1 MKDQLDDIDWVGL
14 GGKALAALGILVAT
28 WIVAK
33 VISWAIAK
41 ATGKVPVLQKAG
53 ADGASIGSSLGSIA
67 SMLVWLFGLTAVLQL
82 FGLTQV
88 LEPIQSLLSGVLG
101 FLPRLIG
108 AVFVFVL
115 GALVAK
121 IVRQLVETAL
131 GALPFDKWL
140 GKAGAGK
147 VTGAPEPATYGATG
161 VAVESGNSVQTS
173 KLIALVLYS
182 MIMIVV
188 AIAAL
193 QVLGISSIS
202 DPAQQM
208 LNTIL
213 DAIPHIIAAALLLGI
228 GVLIAR
234 FAGDL
239 LRQLLD
245 GLGTDRALREMEVL
259 PEGKTATPAITK
271 VAQVAIVLFFGVM
284 AAQLL
289 QFPQITVFISEVLT
303 LGGKVVFG
311 AAIIAAGYFIA
322 TLLAKLTSGT
332 ASQVIKYA
340 TLVLFAAIGL
350 KFMGLADSII
360 NLGFGALVVG
370 AAAAA
375 ALAFGLGGRE
385 AAARQLASLQGNGNG
400 ARRSDPLDPSSG
412 I

>member
-1 MKDQLDDIDWVGL
+1 MKDRLDDVDWIGL
-14 GGKALAALGILVAT
+14 GGKAIAAIAILVVT
-28 WIVAK
+28 WIIAK
-33 VISWAIAK
+33 VVAWAIAK
-41 ATGKVPVLQKAG
+41 LTGKVSVLQKSG
-53 ADGASIGSSLGSIA
+53 ADGASIGSSLGSLA
-67 SMLVWLFGLTAVLQL
+67 SLLVWLFGLMAVLQL
-82 FGLTQV
+82 LGLTQV
-88 LEPIQSLLSGVLG
+88 LAPIQSLLGSVFG
-101 FLPRLIG
+101 FLPRLVGAVLVFVIG
-108 AVFVFVL
+108 AF
-115 GALVAK
+115 VAK

-140 GKAGAGK
+140 GKGADK
-147 VTGAPEPATYGATG
+147 VNETVPGATEAPAGNG
-161 VAVESGNSVQTS
+161 VQISR
-173 KLIALVLYS
+173 LIALVLYS

-208 LNTIL
+208 LTTIL

-228 GVLIAR
+228 GVIIAR

-239 LRQLLD
+239 LGQLLD
-245 GLGTDRALREMEVL
+245 GLGTDRALREMQVL
-259 PEGKTATPAITK
+259 PEGKTATPVITR
-271 VAQVAIVLFFGVM
+271 VVQVAIVLFFGVM

-289 QFPQITVFISEVLT
+289 QFPQITAFISEVLS
-303 LGGKVVFG
+303 LGGRVVFG

-340 TLVLFAAIGL
+340 TVVLFAAIGL

-385 AAARQLASLQGNGNG
+385 AAARQLASLQARG
-400 ARRSDPLDPSSG
+400 AWRADPLNDPSG
-412 I
+412 PGL